1 MDCNESL
8 FLLTILFVPFIS
20 DFCSGKA
27 AGYHA
32 DHSDCNYYFWCGA
45 GGVLHARMLCAQ
57 GTVAQDGAPCVWP
70 HESTCGETILTTAT
84 PSTTTTQLTTSLVT
98 TETTPTTSLVTTET
112 LPTTSLVTTETLP
125 TTSLRTT
132 ETPPTT
138 SLHTTETP
146 PTTSIVTTKT
156 PPTTSLVTTET
167 PPTTSLG
174 TTKTQPT
181 SSLGTTKTQ
190 PTSSLPTTSTQPTVV
205 TEESMSMPLVIITT
219 NGVSTDIPTESHTTA
234 TYTPFSSAEQTE
246 GKSTCSIFPLKH
258 AGDLLWPSSYDV
270 WLPSVRLQ
278 VQVTAGTPSR
288 LAWSLYKS
296 AALWRVV
303 YGPSATDFF
312 AVPGFYLVAV

>member
-1 MDCNESL
+1 MGCNESL

-27 AGYHA
+27 AGYFA

-70 HESTCGETILTTAT
+70 HESTCGETVLTTAT
-84 PSTTTTQLTTSLVT
+84 PSTTTTQLTTSLHT
-98 TETTPTTSLVTTET
+98 TETQPTTSLV
-112 LPTTSLVTTETLP
+112 
-125 TTSLRTT
+125 
-132 ETPPTT
+132 
-138 SLHTTETP
+138 TTETP
-146 PTTSIVTTKT
+146 PTTSIVTTET

-174 TTKTQPT
+174 TTETQPT
-181 SSLGTTKTQ
+181 TSLGSTETQPTTSLGTTKTQ

-205 TEESMSMPLVIITT
+205 AEESMSTPLVIITT
-219 NGVSTDIPTESHTTA
+219 NGVPTDLPTESHTTA
-234 TYTPFSSAEQTE
+234 TYTAFSSAEQTE

-258 AGDLLWPSSYDV
+258 AGDLLWPRSYDA

-288 LAWSLYKS
+288 FAWSLYKS
-296 AALWRVV
+296 AVLWGAV

-312 AVPGFYLVAV
+312 PVSILSRYDLSC